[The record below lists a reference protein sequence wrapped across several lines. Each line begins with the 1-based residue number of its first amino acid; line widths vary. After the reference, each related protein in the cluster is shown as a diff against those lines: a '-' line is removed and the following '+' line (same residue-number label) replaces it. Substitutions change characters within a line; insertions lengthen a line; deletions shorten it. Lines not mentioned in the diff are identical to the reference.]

1 MIFYA
6 FVAVMSSLVMLYII
20 DCDSD
25 DRFIDQDF
33 ETQFSV
39 SFVMIVLGV
48 IWPVS
53 LPFLSMFF
61 GFRYISKWKKDNG
74 K

>member
-6 FVAVMSSLVMLYII
+6 FVAVMSSLVILYII
-20 DCDSD
+20 DHDSD
-25 DRFIDQDF
+25 DRYIDQDF

-39 SFVMIVLGV
+39 SFVMIVLGA

-53 LPFLSMFF
+53 LPFLGMFF

-74 K
+74 H